1 MSDGSKVKKPAGL
14 TSYRFMFLLI
24 FGIVTG
30 CLVGMVTGEKAV
42 ALRPLGQLFLYFM
55 YTAVVPLVFFNM
67 VSAVASMRNMR
78 RLEKILA
85 NTLAVFVIT
94 GIIAS
99 VFIIAI
105 LLVFP
110 PAKGV
115 SIQFSAYEVTEK
127 ISLLDQVVRS
137 FSVSDFYLLLS
148 KSAMLPL
155 IIFSVVLGWCI
166 TSVTQD
172 NKNSVVIE
180 FMNTMSEAFMKMVG
194 IIMLYAP
201 IGLGAYFA
209 ALVGEYGAELMG
221 AYARAVIMFYPI
233 CIAYFL
239 FAFTAY
245 AYYAGGVNGIRIF
258 YKYIFPAVVTSFAT
272 QSSIATLPTNFDCAE
287 KMGCE
292 KDVSSIVLPMGATI
306 HMDGTVL
313 TTIMKIAFL
322 FGLFNMSFFG
332 IGTWVTATLI
342 SILTGVV
349 LSGIPSGGMLGSL
362 IIVGFYGFNPDV
374 IPIIVSI
381 GLLTDPIA
389 TTINATGDTVTS
401 MMVTRRLDGADWLEK
416 KISSGAV
423 ALKTK

>member
-1 MSDGSKVKKPAGL
+1 MSDEKQARKSFAG
-14 TSYRFMFLLI
+14 SYRFIFLLI
-24 FGIVTG
+24 LGIAAG
-30 CLVGMVTGEKAV
+30 CVVGMIMGERAV

-55 YTAVVPLVFFNM
+55 FTAVVPLVFFNM
-67 VSAVASMRNMR
+67 VSSVASMRNMH
-78 RLEKILA
+78 RLEKILV
-85 NTLAVFVIT
+85 NTLGIFVVT
-94 GIIAS
+94 GIVAS
-99 VFIIAI
+99 IFIIII
-105 LLVFP
+105 LSIFP
-110 PAKGV
+110 PAEGV
-115 SIQFSAYEVTEK
+115 SIEIGAYEAAEK

-166 TSVTQD
+166 TSVTQH
-172 NKNSVVIE
+172 KENSVVIE
-180 FMNTMSEAFMKMVG
+180 FMNTMSDAFMKMIS

-209 ALVGEYGAELMG
+209 ALVGEYGSELMG
-221 AYARAVIMFYPI
+221 AYARAVLMFYPI

-239 FAFTAY
+239 TAFPAY
-245 AYYAGGVNGIRIF
+245 AWYAGGAKGVKVF

-322 FGLFNMSFFG
+322 FGIFRMPFIG
-332 IGTWVTATLI
+332 ISTWTIAILI

-389 TTINATGDTVTS
+389 TTINSTGDAVTT
-401 MMVTRRLDGADWLEK
+401 MMVTKRVDGSDWLEK
-416 KISSGAV
+416 KIASGKV
-423 ALKTK
+423 SI